1 MVPFNPSPSIPVSLS
16 APPQVGTDA
25 LTSIA
30 YEAAVAPAV
39 IAVDGMWGVAWE
51 VLTEALRTGAAGR
64 GAACEVIWTAD
75 YLRGPAELRAHFQ
88 PWLTEN
94 PVFGRVCTEPLAA
107 YFDAARLSAA
117 VEEARSRATVVIVA
131 GPYSLG
137 ACQADVGIYC
147 DLPRAEIIRRQTE
160 AGLPNLGDD
169 RRLSA
174 GEKYKIA
181 YYVEWPLLEA
191 HKRAILLDPRA
202 AHWYADCSD
211 EAQPVVLSRQALLEA
226 VAGLASKPFRCR
238 PFFMP
243 GVWGGQRLKEVA
255 DLPPAWPNCAWDF
268 EVVFAENAV
277 TASTGGAAFALPFH
291 LLLWLQP
298 VNLMGELVYRQFG
311 EFFPIRIN
319 YLDTMGGTNLSLQ
332 VHPHHTYMRN
342 QFGEPIGQD
351 ESYYIVEAEPGSKVY
366 LGLKES
372 ATQEGLREAVRGA
385 EEAGVPFA
393 VTDYINEFD
402 AKVGDLY
409 LIPAGTLHCSGAN
422 NLVLE
427 VSSTPYWYTFKVYDY
442 LRPDLA
448 GKPRPIN
455 SEHGFAVIDF
465 TRRTEWVER
474 HLVPKPV
481 LLRQEAGGA
490 EYHLG
495 STAMTF
501 YAVNRL
507 DIETSMTD
515 QTGGGFVLL
524 TLVKGQGARV
534 VAAGDAAEIG
544 YLETWVVPAS
554 VGQFTVEAV
563 DGPCQVVKSYVRR

>member
-1 MVPFNPSPSIPVSLS
+1 MPFNPFPSIPVTLS
-16 APPQVGTDA
+16 SRPAVGPEA
-25 LTSIA
+25 LASIA
-30 YEAAVAPAV
+30 YEAAGAPAV
-39 IAVDGMWGVAWE
+39 IAVDGMWGVAWDII
-51 VLTEALRTGAAGR
+51 VEAIRTGAARR
-64 GAACEVIWTAD
+64 GATWEIVWTTA
-75 YLRGPAELRAHFQ
+75 YLRSPADIRSHFQ
-88 PWLTEN
+88 PWLTDN
-94 PVFGRVCTEPLAA
+94 PVFGRICTEPLAA
-107 YFDAARLSAA
+107 YFDTGRLTAA
-117 VEEARSRATVVIVA
+117 VAEARARASVVIVA
-131 GPYSLG
+131 GPYALG

-147 DLPRAEIIRRQTE
+147 DLPRAEIIRRQLD

-169 RRLSA
+169 RCLSA

-191 HKRAILLDPRA
+191 HKRALLLDARTA
-202 AHWYADCSD
+202 SWYVDCSD
-211 EAQPVVLSRQALLEA
+211 ATEPVVLSRQGLLEA
-226 VAGLASKPFRCR
+226 VGDLASKPFRCR

-243 GVWGGQRLKEVA
+243 GVWGGQRLKQVA
-255 DLPPAWPNCAWDF
+255 SLPPAWPNCAWDF
-268 EVVFAENAV
+268 EVVFPENAV
-277 TASTGGAAFALPFH
+277 TATAGGAAFALPFH

-342 QFGEPIGQD
+342 QFGEPIAQD
-351 ESYYIVEAEPGSKVY
+351 ESYYVIEAEPGSKVY
-366 LGLKES
+366 LGMKES
-372 ATQEGLREAVRGA
+372 ATPEGLRDAVRGA
-385 EEAGVPFA
+385 EEEGVPFA
-393 VTDYINEFD
+393 MTDYINEY
-402 AKVGDLY
+402 AAEVGDLY

-442 LRPDLA
+442 LRPDLT

-465 TRRTEWVER
+465 TRKTEWVQR
-474 HLVPKPV
+474 HLIPKPV
-481 LLRQEAGGA
+481 LLRQDAGGA
-490 EYHLG
+490 EYHMG

-507 DIETSMTD
+507 DIETSMAD
-515 QTGGGFVLL
+515 HTGGGFVLL
-524 TLVKGQGARV
+524 TLVKGRGARV
-534 VAAGDAAEIG
+534 VAAGYTAEIA

-554 VGQFTVEAV
+554 VGEFTIEAV